1 MTSSNVTRQQALL
14 DRATVCLRLL
24 RDNPSNP
31 DNERTLECLREL
43 WKKLALEIWLLRQAE
58 FGELKALSDVQASI
72 IAAIVDAQGRVEGRR
87 AKRPHQVSK
96 DRNPQH
102 ARARDRAGDR
112 TVLIIPNT

>member
-1 MTSSNVTRQQALL
+1 MTSSMVTEQQALL

-58 FGELKALSDVQASI
+58 FAELKALSDVQGRIVAE
-72 IAAIVDAQGRVEGRR
+72 IVDAQGQVEGGR
-87 AKRPHQVSK
+87 AKRPHQTLRV
-96 DRNPQH
+96 
-102 ARARDRAGDR
+102 G
-112 TVLIIPNT
+112 